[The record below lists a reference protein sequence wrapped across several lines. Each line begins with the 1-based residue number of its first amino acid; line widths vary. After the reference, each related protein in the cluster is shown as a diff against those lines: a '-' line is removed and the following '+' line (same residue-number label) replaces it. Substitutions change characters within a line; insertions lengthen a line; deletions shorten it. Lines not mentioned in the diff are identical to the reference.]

1 MTVRRLH
8 SVQPPSFAFS
18 PGNLAWAKAQLAK
31 FPEGKQASA
40 VVPILWRVQE
50 QEGWVSEPA
59 LRAVAD
65 LLGMAYIRVY
75 EVATFYTMFQLAP
88 VGSKAHVQ
96 VCGTTPCMLRG
107 SLDLIK
113 ACKERIHPDP
123 HHLNDDGT
131 LSWEEVECLGSC
143 ANAPMVQI
151 GSDTYEDLN
160 PDLLHAVIRGFENG
174 RPVMPG
180 SQVGRV
186 ASCPAPG
193 PTSLMSNSAAYKG
206 KLAAA
211 AELNPVAFGLARQQ
225 QRENWEKERRAAGDG
240 AVGSGLVTSHVVV
253 GDEAVGDMRIPFLLT
268 APRNN
273 QADDLKLI
281 RGVGPALEK
290 ALNSLGIWHF
300 DQIASWGVQNIKWID
315 QNLEDFRGRAERDR
329 WVEQARKL
337 ASGWRPDKSAGE
349 RPRE

>member
-18 PGNLAWAKAQLAK
+18 PANLAWAKAQLAK

-160 PDLLHAVIRGFENG
+160 PDLLHAVIRSFESGQTGEARLASGARRFVPVDGSDDPHGLRRRIQKAAGG
-174 RPVMPG
+174 RCRRNVR
-180 SQVGRV
+180 SHSARRGRSSARIGRRRTA
-186 ASCPAPG
+186 ASGEAV
-193 PTSLMSNSAAYKG
+193 SAAG
-206 KLAAA
+206 SS
-211 AELNPVAFGLARQQ
+211 R
-225 QRENWEKERRAAGDG
+225 RTSWWE
-240 AVGSGLVTSHVVV
+240 TSPS
-253 GDEAVGDMRIPFLLT
+253 AICRTPILLK

-273 QADDLKLI
+273 KADDLKLI
-281 RGVGPALEK
+281 CGHRSDAGKGA
-290 ALNSLGIWHF
+290 
-300 DQIASWGVQNIKWID
+300 
-315 QNLEDFRGRAERDR
+315 
-329 WVEQARKL
+329 EQARHL
-337 ASGWRPDKSAGE
+337 ALRSDRRLGRRRTSSGSISSSRTSAAAPGASDGSSRRESSLPAGGRMAKSRG
-349 RPRE
+349 

>member
-8 SVQPPSFAFS
+8 SEQPASFAFTRE
-18 PGNLAWAKAQLAK
+18 NLAWAKAQLAK

-40 VVPILWRVQE
+40 VIPILWRVQE
-50 QEGWVSEPA
+50 QQGWVTEPA
-59 LRAVAD
+59 IRVVAE

-75 EVATFYTMFQLAP
+75 EIATFYTMFQLAP

-107 SLDLIK
+107 SQELIR
-113 ACKERIHPDP
+113 ACKDRIAEHP
-123 HHLNDDGT
+123 HQLSEDGT

-160 PDLLHAVIRGFENG
+160 PDLLHAVIRSFEKG
-174 RPVMPG
+174 TPVKPG
-180 SQVGRV
+180 SQSGRV
-186 ASCPAPG
+186 ASCPTTG
-193 PTSLMSNSAAYKG
+193 PTTLMTNAPAYQAR
-206 KLAAA
+206 LAAT
-211 AELNPVAFGLARQQ
+211 AELNPVAFGLARQR
-225 QRENWEKERRAAGDG
+225 QRENWEKERRAAGDE
-240 AVGSGLVTSHVVV
+240 VGSGLVTSHVVV
-253 GDEAVGDMRIPFLLT
+253 GDEAVGDMLTPRLLQT
-268 APRNN
+268 PRNA

-281 RGVGPALEK
+281 RGVGPILEK
-290 ALNSLGIWHF
+290 ALNKLGIWHF
-300 DQIASWGVQNIKWID
+300 DQIAGWGVQNIKWID

-337 ASGWRPDKSAGE
+337 ATGWRPENNSGDKSKG
-349 RPRE
+349 